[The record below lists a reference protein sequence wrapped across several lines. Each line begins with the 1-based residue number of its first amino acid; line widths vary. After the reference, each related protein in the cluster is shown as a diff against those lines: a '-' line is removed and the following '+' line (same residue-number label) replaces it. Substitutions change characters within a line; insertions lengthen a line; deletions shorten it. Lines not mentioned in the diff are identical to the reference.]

1 MLGAGECALGFE
13 KFLGGAELV
22 GVGEDK
28 TNGRAEE
35 GWADGDPGKGSLTK
49 GNGGR
54 HKENEEGD
62 RGGEAVGDGE
72 SGEGGDG
79 LADGSLAMARRC
91 GGKENDGETGKEEK
105 KIAPTGGTE
114 GGLQGEEKI
123 CIGDDGEQKHDE
135 KAEGK
140 RAKARGSGVAGAKE
154 EACGENCVTHD
165 IEDQN
170 LARQVRSAGK
180 PLGRGIK
187 EVKIGG
193 DGDDGDLG
201 KVEKAEPI
209 PAAGFFVGGGE
220 GQPENPGRPDEEE
233 DVRGD
238 RHVRG
243 AGNKSL
249 VIGGDG
255 LGESFEEKS
264 DGKEGPEL
272 ASVSL
277 RAASGVG
284 GGKRRK
290 PDHEEIEG
298 VGI

>member
-1 MLGAGECALGFE
+1 MAMARPIKRTRSGITTG
-13 KFLGGAELV
+13 KPLV
-22 GVGEDK
+22 TARSPKRETGSSMEAWPRRGDVTARKMTAKQGKRKSGVGE
-28 TNGRAEE
+28 N
-35 GWADGDPGKGSLTK
+35 
-49 GNGGR
+49 
-54 HKENEEGD
+54 
-62 RGGEAVGDGE
+62 
-72 SGEGGDG
+72 
-79 LADGSLAMARRC
+79 
-91 GGKENDGETGKEEK
+91 
-105 KIAPTGGTE
+105 
-114 GGLQGEEKI
+114 
-123 CIGDDGEQKHDE
+123 GEQKHDE

-140 RAKARGSGVAGAKE
+140 RAKARGSGVAGAVE
-154 EACGENCVTHD
+154 EARGENCVTHD
-165 IEDQN
+165 IEDQD

-201 KVEKAEPI
+201 KVENAEPI

-220 GQPENPGRPDEEE
+220 KHHENRGRPDEEE

-249 VIGGDG
+249 VIGSDG

-264 DGKEGPEL
+264 DGKEGPKL

-277 RAASGVG
+277 GAASGVG
-284 GGKRRK
+284 GGQRRK
-290 PDHEEIEG
+290 EDHEEIEG